1 MKEKRTFYS
10 EIAYCVGIIVL
21 ALGTALMEKADFG
34 MSMVVAP
41 AYLIHLK
48 ASQFFP
54 FFSFGMSEYVFQA
67 LLLVVLSLIMGRVK
81 KGYFLSFVTAFLY
94 GIILDAAMGI
104 VAWFPF
110 EGHLWQ
116 TVLYV
121 AGLFICAT
129 GVALLFHTYFPPE
142 AYELFVKELSQ
153 KFHIPISKT
162 KTIYDCCS
170 CVLGV
175 VLSLCFFGKFVGVQ
189 WGTVVCALINGWL
202 IGRISHFLEDTFVFR
217 DAFPFRDKSP
227 SIYDLL
233 EFQLKK
239 T

>member
-1 MKEKRTFYS
+1 MKGKRTFYC
-10 EIAYCVGIIVL
+10 EIAYIIGIVVL
-21 ALGTALMEKADFG
+21 ALGTALMERANFG

-48 ASQFFP
+48 VSEFLP

-67 LLLVVLSLIMGRVK
+67 FLLIVLSLTMRKVK
-81 KGYFLSFVTAFLY
+81 KSYFLSFATAFLY
-94 GIILDAAMGI
+94 GIILDATMGV
-104 VAWFPF
+104 VAWFSL
-110 EGHLWQ
+110 EGIIWQ
-116 TVLYV
+116 ITLYT
-121 AGLFICAT
+121 AGLFICAV

-153 KFHIPISKT
+153 KFNMTISKA

-175 VLSLCFFGKFVGVQ
+175 VLSLCFFGMFIGIQ
-189 WGTVVCALINGWL
+189 WGTIVCAAVNGWL

-217 DAFPFRDKSP
+217 DAFPFRDR
-227 SIYDLL
+227 LN
-233 EFQLKK
+233 
-239 T
+239 